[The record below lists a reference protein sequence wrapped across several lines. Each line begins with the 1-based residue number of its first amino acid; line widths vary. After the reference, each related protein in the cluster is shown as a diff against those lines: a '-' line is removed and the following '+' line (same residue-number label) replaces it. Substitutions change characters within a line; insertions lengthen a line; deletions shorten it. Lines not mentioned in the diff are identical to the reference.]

1 MAQDLTKALDRLA
14 ELLTAKTAEA
24 VAAAKA
30 TDGASLSA
38 ASLPRQREQR
48 EAEGVQKLELTPNEV
63 KLEG

>member
-38 ASLPRQREQR
+38 ASLPRQRE
-48 EAEGVQKLELTPNEV
+48 AEGVQKLELTPNEV